1 MTKVG
6 VLLSGCGVE
15 DGSEIYETVLT
26 LLALDRAGA
35 QICAMAPDIEQ
46 AHTVNHYTGQEAR
59 ATDVRD
65 VLAEAARIVRGK
77 IVSINEV
84 SAHDIDA
91 LIIPGGYGAVKN
103 LCTYAT
109 HGLDATVNPGVARLI
124 SEVNGL
130 GKPIGAIC
138 IAPMVVAL
146 ALRESETKTPLLLT
160 VGNDAHVAL
169 DFTKL
174 GLKHRE
180 TTVDEICVDQPNK
193 VVSTAAFM
201 LAQGPAEAEAGITKL
216 VHQVLGMARENQPD
230 YHGAPAVSQTL
241 AG

>member
-15 DGSEIYETVLT
+15 DGSEIYEAVLT

-35 QICAMAPDIEQ
+35 QILAMAPDIEQ
-46 AHTVNHYTGQEAR
+46 AHTVNHYSGQETR

-130 GKPIGAIC
+130 GKPIGALC

-169 DFTKL
+169 NLTKL
-174 GLKHRE
+174 GLHHRE
-180 TTVDEICVDQPNK
+180 TAVDEICVASTTKWFQPRPSCWRK
-193 VVSTAAFM
+193 VPPRPN
-201 LAQGPAEAEAGITKL
+201 PASP
-216 VHQVLGMARENQPD
+216 NW
-230 YHGAPAVSQTL
+230 
-241 AG
+241 